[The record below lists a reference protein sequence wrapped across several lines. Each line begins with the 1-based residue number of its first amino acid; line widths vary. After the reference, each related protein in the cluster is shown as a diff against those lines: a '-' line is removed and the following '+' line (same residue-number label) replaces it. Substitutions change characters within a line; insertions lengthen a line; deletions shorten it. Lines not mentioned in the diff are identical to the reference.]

1 MNVRGIIFDINGT
14 LVDIPTSEASDEI
27 YRALSNFLSFQGIN
41 LSPDAMRTLYFQIMK
56 DQRRLGAETY
66 PEFDAVAVFREI
78 IMHCQTDFTRLLPVS
93 KIRQLPLFLAE
104 MYRSLSRYRLQLYPG
119 VREVLTQLSPQYLLA
134 AVSDGQSAWAMPE
147 LHSVGLSGYFKP
159 VIVSGDLKFRKP
171 DVRIFRLALDGL
183 GMGPQEVLFVGNDM
197 YRDIFGAQQL
207 GIKTVFFRSNQ
218 GEHYREGVTA
228 DYIIYT
234 FPELLNAIRFFEG
247 RG

>member
-1 MNVRGIIFDINGT
+1 MNIRGIIFDINGT
-14 LVDIPTSEASDEI
+14 LVDIHTNEASDEI
-27 YRALSNFLSFQGIN
+27 YRAISNFLSFQGIN
-41 LSPDAMRTLYFQIMK
+41 LSPDTVRTLYFQIMK
-56 DQRRLGAETY
+56 DQRRLGAESY
-66 PEFDAVAVFREI
+66 PEFDVVAVFREI
-78 IMHCQTDFTRLLPVS
+78 IMRCRTDFTRLLPVS

-119 VREVLTQLSPQYLLA
+119 VKEVLTQLSPQYLMA

-147 LHSVGLSGYFKP
+147 LHSVGLSGYFEP
-159 VIVSGDLKFRKP
+159 VIVSGDLGFRKP

-183 GMGPQEVLFVGNDM
+183 EMGSQEVLFVGNDM

-207 GIKTVFFRSNQ
+207 EIKTVFFRSNQ
-218 GEHYREGVTA
+218 GEQYREGVAA

-247 RG
+247 K

>member
-14 LVDIPTSEASDEI
+14 LVDIHTNEASDEI
-27 YRALSNFLSFQGIN
+27 YRAISNFLSFQGIS
-41 LSPDAMRTLYFQIMK
+41 LSPDAVRTLYFQVMK

-78 IMHCQTDFTRLLPVS
+78 IMRCQTDFTRLLPVS

-119 VREVLTQLSPQYLLA
+119 VKEVLTQLSPQYLMA

-147 LHSVGLSGYFKP
+147 LYGVGLSGYFEP
-159 VIVSGDLKFRKP
+159 VIVSGDLGFRKP

-218 GEHYREGVTA
+218 GEQYREGVAA

-234 FPELLNAIRFFEG
+234 FPELLSAIRFFEG
-247 RG
+247 G

>member
-14 LVDIPTSEASDEI
+14 LVDIHTNEASDEI
-27 YRALSNFLSFQGIN
+27 YRAISNFLSFQGIN
-41 LSPDAMRTLYFQIMK
+41 LSPDAVRVLYFQVMK
-56 DQRRLGAETY
+56 DQRRASAETY
-66 PEFDAVAVFREI
+66 PEFDAVTIFREI
-78 IMHCQTDFTRLLPVS
+78 IMRCQTDFTRLLPVS

-119 VREVLTQLSPQYLLA
+119 VKEVLTQLSPQYLMA

-147 LHSVGLSGYFKP
+147 LHCVGLSGYFEP
-159 VIVSGDLKFRKP
+159 VIVSGGLGFRKP

-218 GEHYREGVTA
+218 GEHYREGVAA

-234 FPELLNAIRFFEG
+234 FPELLNAVRFFEG
-247 RG
+247 G

>member
-1 MNVRGIIFDINGT
+1 MNIRGIIFDINGT
-14 LVDIPTSEASDEI
+14 LVDIHTNEASDEI
-27 YRALSNFLSFQGIN
+27 YRAISNFLSFQGIN

-56 DQRRLGAETY
+56 DQRRLGAESY
-66 PEFDAVAVFREI
+66 PEFDVVEVFREI
-78 IMHCQTDFTRLLPVS
+78 IMRCRTDFTRLLPVS

-119 VREVLTQLSPQYLLA
+119 VKEVLTQLSPEYLLA

-147 LHSVGLSGYFKP
+147 LHSVGLSGYFEP
-159 VIVSGDLKFRKP
+159 VIVSGDLGFRKP
-171 DVRIFRLALDGL
+171 DVRIFRHALDGL

-207 GIKTVFFRSNQ
+207 GIKAVFFRSNQ
-218 GEHYREGVTA
+218 GEQYREGVAA

-247 RG
+247 SN